1 MFTRVLDKFSKGLSR
16 IHHILA
22 WFVDAYSSKMKSYDG
37 VAMKIVS
44 YKSHKKFAVQKNSSL
59 SKIRKPCNFAICI
72 GIRHFNPHKKV

>member
-44 YKSHKKFAVQKNSSL
+44 YKSHEKFAVQKKFQPLQN
-59 SKIRKPCNFAICI
+59 
-72 GIRHFNPHKKV
+72 KKTL